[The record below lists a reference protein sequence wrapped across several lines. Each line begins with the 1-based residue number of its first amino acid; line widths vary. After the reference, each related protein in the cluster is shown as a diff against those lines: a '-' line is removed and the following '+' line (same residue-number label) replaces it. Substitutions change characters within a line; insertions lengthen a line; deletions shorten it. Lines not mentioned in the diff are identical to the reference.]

1 MTAAAA
7 RYGLEYKEFDWLAP
21 IYLPLDHFMIKTL
34 MKVYRQYSGDTVTE
48 PVASGGAT
56 YAARHPQLRGVRRI
70 DPWMSSS
77 PNTSPT
83 SGQCSAN
90 LFKAMEIYAHAV
102 YELTQLNRIVTR
114 RGSNNMFRR
123 GGGLARP
130 GGMIKPMAAPASRSL
145 QAGPQ
150 TPAGVNRYIM
160 RQRMFALGQDFNINN
175 AAGQPCFKID
185 GKVRL
190 VKESLK
196 FRDMQG
202 NLLYKLDEKVLRI
215 RESFDILKPD
225 GQLAAKV
232 HNAIIDPLRE
242 QVHDRDPRW

>member
-1 MTAAAA
+1 
-7 RYGLEYKEFDWLAP
+7 
-21 IYLPLDHFMIKTL
+21 
-34 MKVYRQYSGDTVTE
+34 
-48 PVASGGAT
+48 
-56 YAARHPQLRGVRRI
+56 
-70 DPWMSSS
+70 
-77 PNTSPT
+77 
-83 SGQCSAN
+83 
-90 LFKAMEIYAHAV
+90 
-102 YELTQLNRIVTR
+102 
-114 RGSNNMFRR
+114 MFRR

-130 GGMIKPMAAPASRSL
+130 GGAIKPMAAPGA
-145 QAGPQ
+145 QPAAQPGAGPQ

-175 AAGQPCFKID
+175 AAGQACFKID

-242 QVHDRDPRW
+242 KFTIEIPGGEDMLTRGKVIWAQYDILRRGQPVGKISKQFSWIGRDQYVVDVLHGQDDCLILAITVVIDMMVSNGR